1 MKRFNAWP
9 VALGVLVLSIA
20 FTGAATAQLQTGNL
34 YGTVMDPEGQPLP
47 GVRVMMSGMGAPLAQ
62 TSDEQG
68 KFRFIGLSPGAYR
81 LDAQLEGF
89 SPGEHENLIINVGR
103 NSDVE
108 IILSPAVRDTLSVTE
123 AVPLLDERR
132 FTPGSTVSQME
143 LEKVPTARDPW
154 SVLQSTPGV
163 LMDRVNVGGNESGT
177 QSQFVGPGSFG
188 TQAVWTLD
196 GITISQTTA
205 LGSPPG
211 SFDFDAFEEIQVT
224 TGGNDASVATGG
236 VTVNIVTKRGTNQW
250 RGSARYYYADAE
262 TQSDLDLDESELG
275 QPGAWNRNR
284 RQTAFKQG
292 NRISELRDMG
302 IEGGGPIVR
311 DRLWLWGAYSA
322 PKIHKLTIDDY
333 SDDYDQEKWNAKLNA
348 QLTPANSATAF
359 LWNDDKD
366 RRGRNAGPLRPQETT
381 WDQSDFG
388 EEPTAWKLEDTQIF
402 GSDLYVTALYSRVNG
417 GFELDPVGGAKLAF
431 NDENGVWR
439 NSFIYFHGVNPQE
452 DVSAE
457 ATSFFDTGGV
467 SHELKFGG
475 GYRIAEQSS
484 LSSFPGGG
492 VEFDFGTGIGLLN
505 LSRDG
510 QVESRT
516 RYTEAYV
523 QDTLSAGRLSANI
536 GVRYDRQSG
545 RSLHTKV
552 AANPV
557 FPDLLPAAEYPGGD
571 PGFAWEDV
579 TPRLGLTYAL
589 GAQKKTLLRASFSR
603 YADLLGAQY
612 IGWTNPLSLQQYR
625 RFYSYNLG
633 GPTIERDELVEELN
647 PTSGINPFT
656 LEPLVSNAVDP
667 DLESPLTDEVLFGV
681 QHALRPDFLIGLH
694 ASYRNLKRLIE
705 TERLV
710 FDAENAFAP
719 ENLGSLGRLHRRDDY
734 ILLGQST
741 VVAPDGR
748 TYPAE
753 VWALREGVSSRG
765 GRFLENGDR
774 EQVYKGLFLTMDKRF
789 ANRWM
794 LRGHAAWHDWR
805 WDIPDSENEDP
816 TQSVAGGITDDSLV
830 LQGREFIAGGK
841 GGIYINSRWSY
852 GLTGLY
858 QIAPDRPWG
867 FNVAAN
873 LNGREGYPL
882 RYVGRAFRI
891 ELGEERP
898 FDVPVTP
905 DINAYRYPDVHLLDV
920 RVEKELR
927 FDRAGVT
934 VGLDVFNVTNESYV
948 LQRQGILSRVNSDFV
963 TEVLSPRI
971 YRLGVRL
978 NVR

>member
-1 MKRFNAWP
+1 MRRFRGWMA
-9 VALGVLVLSIA
+9 VLVVLGLGIIP
-20 FTGAATAQLQTGNL
+20 TGAAMAQLQTGNL

-47 GVRVMMSGMGAPLAQ
+47 GVRVTLSGIGAPLVQ

-68 KFRFIGLSPGAYR
+68 KFRFVGLSPGAYR
-81 LDAQLEGF
+81 LDAQLDGF
-89 SPGEHENLIINVGR
+89 SPGEYENLVINVGR
-103 NSDVE
+103 NADLEVVLTPGVRETISVE
-108 IILSPAVRDTLSVTE
+108 GA
-123 AVPLLDERR
+123 PLLDERR

-163 LMDRVNVGGNESGT
+163 LMDRVNVGGSESGT

-188 TQAVWTLD
+188 TQAIWTLD
-196 GITISQTTA
+196 GMTITRTTA

-250 RGSARYYYADAE
+250 RGSARYYYADAD
-262 TQSDLDLDESELG
+262 TQSDLDLDASELG

-292 NRISELRDMG
+292 NRISELRDVG
-302 IEGGGPIVR
+302 FEGGGPIVR
-311 DRLWLWGAYSA
+311 DRLWIWGAYSA

-333 SDDYDQEKWNAKLNA
+333 SDDYDQENWNAKLNA
-348 QLTPANSATAF
+348 QLTSANSATAF

-366 RRGRNAGPLRPQETT
+366 RQGLGAGPLRLPETT

-417 GFELDPVGGAKLAF
+417 GFELDPLGGAQVAF
-431 NDENGVWR
+431 NDENGIWR
-439 NSFIYFHGVNPQE
+439 NSFVYFHGDNPQE
-452 DVSAE
+452 DASAE
-457 ATSFFDTGGV
+457 ATSFFDTGKV

-510 QVESRT
+510 QVESRA

-536 GVRYDRQSG
+536 GLRYDRQTG
-545 RSLHTKV
+545 RSLHTSV
-552 AANPV
+552 AANRV
-557 FPDLLPAAEYPGGD
+557 FPDLLPAVEYPGGD
-571 PGFAWEDV
+571 AGFVWEDI

-612 IGWTNPLSLQQYR
+612 IGWTNPLFLQQYR

-633 GPTIERDELVEELN
+633 GPTVERDELIEELN
-647 PTSGINPFT
+647 PTAGINPFT

-667 DLESPLTDEVLFGV
+667 DLESPLTDEVLLGV
-681 QHALRPDFLIGLH
+681 QHALRPDLLIGLH
-694 ASYRNLKRLIE
+694 ASYRNLTRLIE
-705 TERLV
+705 AERLV
-710 FDAENAFAP
+710 FDAENPFAL

-734 ILLGQST
+734 ILAGQST
-741 VVAPDGR
+741 AVAPDGR
-748 TYPAE
+748 TYPVE
-753 VWALREGVSSRG
+753 IWRLRDGVSSRG

-774 EQVYKGLFLTMDKRF
+774 EQVYKGLFLTVDKRF

-794 LRGHAAWHDWR
+794 LRGHAAVHDWR

-816 TQSVAGGITDDSLV
+816 TETVAGGVADDSLV

-882 RYVGRAFRI
+882 RYVGRGFRI

-898 FDVPVTP
+898 FDVPVTS
-905 DINAYRYPDVHLLDV
+905 DVNAFRYPDVHLLDV

-948 LQRQGILSRVNSDFV
+948 LQRQGILSRINSDFV

-971 YRLGVRL
+971 YRLGIRLSVR
-978 NVR
+978 